1 MYGRYIYILFSY
13 KNHNKESNMVD
24 FDFLKQADTVTLNLE
39 KAKRAIEIA
48 KQELEQAKIAY
59 DETFSQAE
67 EHGIPKAKLRKLTED
82 RVQAMIESGL
92 LDMGG
97 EKSPQQIVK
106 AEKVKKT
113 KKKSSQEEV
122 AFDDEHIDDR
132 MDDEVNATIN

>member
-1 MYGRYIYILFSY
+1 
-13 KNHNKESNMVD
+13 MVD